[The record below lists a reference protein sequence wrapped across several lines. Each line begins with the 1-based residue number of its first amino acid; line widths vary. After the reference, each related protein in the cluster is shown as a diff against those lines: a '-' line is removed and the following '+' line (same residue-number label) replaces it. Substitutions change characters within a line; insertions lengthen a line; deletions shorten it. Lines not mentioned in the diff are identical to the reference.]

1 MKSIRIKKLI
11 KLSVMTLF
19 LGIIYAYISGLGYG
33 FKCYFYEITNLKCP
47 SCGITRMFLSLM
59 QFDIKSAFEC
69 NFAIMTLSP
78 IFIYLLISSATKY
91 IKTGAISFNKL
102 DNSLIFICCLVLLLY
117 SIFRNTIFI

>member
-11 KLSVMTLF
+11 KLSIVTLF
-19 LGIIYAYISGLGYG
+19 LGVIYAYVSNLGYG

-59 QFDIKSAFEC
+59 QFNIKSAFEY
-69 NFAIMTLSP
+69 NFAIMILSP
-78 IFIYLLISSATKY
+78 IFIYLLISSSIKY
-91 IKTGAISFNKL
+91 IKTGVISFNKL
-102 DNSLIFICCLVLLLY
+102 DNTLIFMCCLVLLLY